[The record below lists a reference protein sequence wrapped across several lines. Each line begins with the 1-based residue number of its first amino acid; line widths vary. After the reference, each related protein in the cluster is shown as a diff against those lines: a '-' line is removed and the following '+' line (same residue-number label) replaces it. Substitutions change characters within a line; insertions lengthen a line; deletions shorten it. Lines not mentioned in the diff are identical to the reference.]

1 MEYPKN
7 TELDSVLVTGGAG
20 YVGAAL
26 VPWLLDRG
34 YSVTVLD
41 TFWYGVE
48 VFDSLLKREQL
59 TLVEGDLRDKA
70 AVKKALEGCD
80 CVIHLACISNDPS
93 FDLQPDLGR
102 SINLDT
108 FRPLI
113 RQSKDA
119 GVKRFI
125 YASSSSVYGVKDKS
139 DVVED
144 DDLEPLTDYSIFK
157 AECEKILDQEKSEN
171 FVTVT
176 VRPAT
181 VCGYSPRQRL
191 DVVVNILTNLA
202 INTGQIKV
210 FGGSQLRPNIHID
223 DMCRIYLML
232 LSEKK
237 ENIHGEI
244 FNAGYENH
252 SVLQLA
258 EMVKTSVGPHVD
270 LVVEE
275 TDDNRSYHVSS
286 KKIQD
291 KLGFVPSKTIQ
302 DAINELVSAFE
313 EKKLTNTLTS
323 TKYFN
328 IKRMQELNI
337 K

>member
-1 MEYPKN
+1 
-7 TELDSVLVTGGAG
+7 
-20 YVGAAL
+20 
-26 VPWLLDRG
+26 
-34 YSVTVLD
+34 
-41 TFWYGVE
+41 
-48 VFDSLLKREQL
+48 
-59 TLVEGDLRDKA
+59 
-70 AVKKALEGCD
+70 
-80 CVIHLACISNDPS
+80 
-93 FDLQPDLGR
+93 
-102 SINLDT
+102 
-108 FRPLI
+108 
-113 RQSKDA
+113 
-119 GVKRFI
+119 
-125 YASSSSVYGVKDKS
+125 
-139 DVVED
+139 
-144 DDLEPLTDYSIFK
+144 
-157 AECEKILDQEKSEN
+157 
-171 FVTVT
+171 
-176 VRPAT
+176 
-181 VCGYSPRQRL
+181 
-191 DVVVNILTNLA
+191 
-202 INTGQIKV
+202 
-210 FGGSQLRPNIHID
+210 
-223 DMCRIYLML
+223 ML